1 MSTVLLD
8 FIDNVVNNHIN
19 TATNQHN
26 DAVDGNR
33 SIALRLRKGHGKS
46 TDLDHACRVVD

>member
-8 FIDNVVNNHIN
+8 FIDNAVNNYIN

-26 DAVDGNR
+26 DAVDGNWQE
-33 SIALRLRKGHGKS
+33 ALRLRKGYSIK
-46 TDLDHACRVVD
+46 TD